1 MYARAEC
8 LRRELPLVCRRAQ
21 NKRFSGNGARMGLM
35 QMPSAH
41 LSRVAHLEYIE
52 RSVREQV
59 A

>member
-1 MYARAEC
+1 
-8 LRRELPLVCRRAQ
+8 VCRRAQ